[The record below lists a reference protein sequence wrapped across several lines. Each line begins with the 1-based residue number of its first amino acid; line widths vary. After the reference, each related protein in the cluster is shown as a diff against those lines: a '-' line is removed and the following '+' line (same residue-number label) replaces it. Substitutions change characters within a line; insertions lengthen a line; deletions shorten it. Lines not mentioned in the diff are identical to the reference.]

1 MPKAIKKP
9 VSPKGGTVKKVTKK
23 MMPIEA
29 LDMSMVPIP
38 VPSVTKKPMNPKVL
52 KLALLAVIIGL
63 LTYKIGPWL
72 VPAVASNRPITRFEI
87 WSRLEKT
94 YGAQALDDMI
104 NEKILDKAIA
114 DSGVKVDESKL
125 DAQIKSLETQ
135 FESTGGLDEALKQRG
150 LTRKDLTKQI
160 KTQLAVEEL
169 LADKIAPSED
179 EVKKQFDTGAATL
192 YKDKKFDD
200 VKGSIT
206 EELKQSKLRDA
217 FLAWFADVKKNAKV
231 KSFGL

>member
-1 MPKAIKKP
+1 MPKAIKK
-9 VSPKGGTVKKVTKK
+9 TVKKVTKK
-23 MMPIEA
+23 VMPIEE
-29 LDMSMVPIP
+29 LDMSMVPTP

-52 KLALLAVIIGL
+52 KLALLVVIIGL

-72 VPAVASNRPITRFEI
+72 VPAVAGSRPITRFEI

-114 DSGVKVDESKL
+114 DSGVKINQSKL
-125 DAQIKSLETQ
+125 DEQIKTLETQ
-135 FESTGGLDEALKQRG
+135 FESTGGLDEALTQRG
-150 LTRKDLTKQI
+150 LTRKDLIKQV

-179 EVKKQFDTGAATL
+179 EVKKQFDAGAATV

-200 VKGSIT
+200 VKASIT

-217 FLAWFADVKKNAKV
+217 FLAWFADIKKDAKV

>member
-1 MPKAIKKP
+1 MPKAIKK
-9 VSPKGGTVKKVTKK
+9 TVKKVTKK
-23 MMPIEA
+23 VMPIEE
-29 LDMSMVPIP
+29 LDMSMVPTP

-52 KLALLAVIIGL
+52 KLALLVVIIGL

-72 VPAVASNRPITRFEI
+72 VPAVAGSRPITRFEI

-114 DSGVKVDESKL
+114 DSGVKINQSKL
-125 DAQIKSLETQ
+125 DEQIKTLETQ
-135 FESTGGLDEALKQRG
+135 FESTGGLDEALTQRG
-150 LTRKDLTKQI
+150 LTRKDLIKQV

-179 EVKKQFDTGAATL
+179 EVKKQFDAGLATV

-200 VKGSIT
+200 VKGNIT

-217 FLAWFADVKKNAKV
+217 FLAWFADIKKDAKV

>member
-1 MPKAIKKP
+1 MPKAIKK
-9 VSPKGGTVKKVTKK
+9 TVKKVTKK
-23 MMPIEA
+23 VMPIEE
-29 LDMSMVPIP
+29 LDLSMVPTP

-52 KLALLAVIIGL
+52 KLALLVVIIGL
-63 LTYKIGPWL
+63 LTYKVGPWL
-72 VPAVASNRPITRFEI
+72 VPAVAGSRPITRFEI

-114 DSGVKVDESKL
+114 DSGVKIDQSKL
-125 DAQIKSLETQ
+125 DAQIKTLETQ
-135 FESTGGLDEALKQRG
+135 FESTGGLDEALAQRG
-150 LTRKDLTKQI
+150 LTRKDLIKQV

-179 EVKKQFDTGAATL
+179 EVKKQFDAGLATV

-200 VKGSIT
+200 VKGNIT

-217 FLAWFADVKKNAKV
+217 FLAWFADIKKDAKV

>member
-1 MPKAIKKP
+1 MPKAIKK
-9 VSPKGGTVKKVTKK
+9 TVKKVTKK
-23 MMPIEA
+23 VMPIEE
-29 LDMSMVPIP
+29 LDLSMVPTP

-52 KLALLAVIIGL
+52 KLALLVVIIGL

-72 VPAVASNRPITRFEI
+72 VPAVAGSRPITRFEI

-114 DSGVKVDESKL
+114 DSGVKINQSKL
-125 DAQIKSLETQ
+125 DEQIKTLETQ
-135 FESTGGLDEALKQRG
+135 FESTGGLDEALTQRG
-150 LTRKDLTKQI
+150 LTRKDLIKQV

-179 EVKKQFDTGAATL
+179 EVKKQFDAGLATV

-200 VKGSIT
+200 VKGNIT

-217 FLAWFADVKKNAKV
+217 FLAWFADIKKDAKV

>member
-1 MPKAIKKP
+1 MPKAIKK
-9 VSPKGGTVKKVTKK
+9 TVKKVTKK
-23 MMPIEA
+23 VMPIEE
-29 LDMSMVPIP
+29 LDMSMVPTP

-52 KLALLAVIIGL
+52 KLALLVVIIGL
-63 LTYKIGPWL
+63 LTYKVGPWL
-72 VPAVASNRPITRFEI
+72 VPAVAGSRPITRFEI

-114 DSGVKVDESKL
+114 DSGVKIDQSKL
-125 DAQIKSLETQ
+125 DAQIKTLETQ
-135 FESTGGLDEALKQRG
+135 FESTGGLDEALAQRG
-150 LTRKDLTKQI
+150 LTRKDLIKQV

-179 EVKKQFDTGAATL
+179 EVKKQFDAGLATV

-200 VKGSIT
+200 VKGNIT

-217 FLAWFADVKKNAKV
+217 FLAWFADIKKDAKV